1 MSDLKL
7 AGDNSGEIESF
18 KAGTVLYVEG
28 QEPEHIAI
36 IISGEVRLF
45 KLSAGRQVTQLMK
58 GSGDFLG
65 DVAILLKEAHQYTA
79 VVEKDAQII
88 QINAADIGKV
98 LQMCPEWISNIMLT
112 LGERLTA
119 LRDLMRDHRIDD
131 PSIESVPEVSGDRD
145 REIFDKIEAFK
156 RERKLS

>member
-1 MSDLKL
+1 MDSLKL
-7 AGDNSGEIESF
+7 ADDNSGEIQSF
-18 KAGTVLYVEG
+18 KAGTILFVEG
-28 QEPEHIAI
+28 QEPEHISI
-36 IISGEVRLF
+36 IVSGEVRLF

-65 DVAILLKEAHQYTA
+65 DVPVLLKEVHQYTA
-79 VVEKDAQII
+79 LVEKDAEII
-88 QINAADIGKV
+88 QINATDIAKV
-98 LQMCPEWISNIMLT
+98 MQMCPEWISNIMLT

-131 PSIESVPEVSGDRD
+131 PSIDSVPEISGDRD
-145 REIFDKIEAFK
+145 REVFEKIEAFK